1 MEFIINNKQSE
12 QEEIEWQ
19 NWYEGDE
26 YSISCTRISF
36 NEERKVFYLI
46 NENDNVGT
54 SVYATNP
61 ENSKYPKA
69 IPHGVRLVN
78 ALCRLFKKDDGK
90 INATSVL
97 EAVDAHLEAND
108 AITISVSK
116 TKKGVLWQ
124 AN

>member
-1 MEFIINNKQSE
+1 MEFNINNKQSE

-36 NEERKVFYLI
+36 NEERAVFYLI
-46 NENDNVGT
+46 NANDNVGT

-61 ENSKYPKA
+61 ANSKYPNA
-69 IPHGVRLVN
+69 TPHGVRLVN
-78 ALCRLFKKDDGK
+78 ALCRLLKQEGDK
-90 INATSVL
+90 ITATSVL
-97 EAVDAHLEAND
+97 EAVDTHIEANE

-116 TKKGVLWQ
+116 TDKGVLWQ